1 MTTIFT
7 KDDTN
12 AFNQNFLIIELE
24 NPTGLAVSKAE
35 FRCGKI
41 FKTFKNPVFPLEI
54 DFSAEETELL
64 NYTNACY
71 LAVYDEQGRKRTC
84 EGHIIFNAR
93 KGVV

>member
-1 MTTIFT
+1 MTIIYT

-12 AFNQNFLIIELE
+12 AFDNNFLTIELE
-24 NPTGLAVSKAE
+24 NATGLAISKAE

-41 FKTFKNPVFPLEI
+41 FKTFENPMFPLTVN
-54 DFSAEETELL
+54 FSSEETELL